1 MSFRD
6 VKLSRLTAVVL
17 SLFIGAVF
25 AVVLA

>member
-1 MSFRD
+1 MNFGDLR
-6 VKLSRLTAVVL
+6 LSRLTAVGL